1 MIPPGARTQISRSI
15 MTVLLL
21 WTGCPTHGAEPLP
34 VTIIQRR
41 MSLSS
46 SPLGPLLLLLL
57 GCATKCTAT
66 GWSGAAQWDFW
77 TSGGCPG
84 SAQATQTD
92 SSKMSGA
99 GLRTDDRRTCTRSS
113 PDGGTTQYYY
123 ENIMFCFSDGS
134 VMCITKNCGS
144 TDDTCS
150 DCPAETMR
158 LYYSAD
164 EWAKH
169 DTVGACIEATQRYVS
184 YGAAPD
190 YPLVL
195 SPPDSWSYKLR
206 SATPAFPAGLLK
218 FVSPRCSPDPL
229 PTTTATST
237 WTGPGDVR
245 YYIGSTT
252 CTGGAGVV
260 EATQTITAV
269 ITLSSSTNAKDV
281 TCLRYKL
288 GGFNGTELYGRTET
302 TCTGGAVAQDFFEC
316 TNSDCTVCQQ
326 TRADRLIIEGT
337 YPPTTGGV
345 CNTHTN
351 ADTGHIIS
359 FQYQNFDVDWA
370 DLFSQPS
377 AVTSA
382 TCAATV
388 DGGQAPSTTAALVS
402 VLLSLM

>member
-34 VTIIQRR
+34 VTIIQRK

-66 GWSGAAQWDFW
+66 GWSGTAQWDFW

-169 DTVGACIEATQRYVS
+169 DTVGACIETTQRGVS

-206 SATPAFPAGLLK
+206 SATPAFPAGLFK
-218 FVSPRCSPDPL
+218 FVSPSCSPDPL

-288 GGFNGTELYGRTET
+288 GGSASIASRRGPTE
-302 TCTGGAVAQDFFEC
+302 
-316 TNSDCTVCQQ
+316 
-326 TRADRLIIEGT
+326 
-337 YPPTTGGV
+337 
-345 CNTHTN
+345 
-351 ADTGHIIS
+351 
-359 FQYQNFDVDWA
+359 
-370 DLFSQPS
+370 
-377 AVTSA
+377 
-382 TCAATV
+382 
-388 DGGQAPSTTAALVS
+388 
-402 VLLSLM
+402 

>member
-1 MIPPGARTQISRSI
+1 MD
-15 MTVLLL
+15 
-21 WTGCPTHGAEPLP
+21 
-34 VTIIQRR
+34 IIQRK

-57 GCATKCTAT
+57 DCAT
-66 GWSGAAQWDFW
+66 GWSGTAQWDFW

-150 DCPAETMR
+150 DCLAETMR

-169 DTVGACIEATQRYVS
+169 DTVGACIEATQRGVS

-206 SATPAFPAGLLK
+206 SATPAFPAGLFK
-218 FVSPRCSPDPL
+218 FVSPSCSPDPL

-260 EATQTITAV
+260 VATQTITAV
-269 ITLSSSTNAKDV
+269 ITLSSSTNAMDV

-316 TNSDCTVCQQ
+316 TNSDCSVCQQ
-326 TRADRLIIEGT
+326 TRADRLIIGGT

-351 ADTGHIIS
+351 ADTGHISS
-359 FQYQNFDVDWA
+359 FQYQNFDADWA

-382 TCAATV
+382 TCASTV
-388 DGGQAPSTTAALVS
+388 DGGRTPSTTAALVS
-402 VLLSLM
+402 VLLSPI